1 MQMIKYP
8 YSNLTRH
15 HSCYLMLVDTFFKS
29 MYKFFS
35 YVTIEEKCIVI
46 EIYNVYPFKIYNPS
60 NFDPS
65 YKVKTIDDDFDYITY
80 HDVFQTFYLYMPD
93 IVPYIEVELHELE
106 GGEYFERFNFRNVY
120 YTEEQSKV
128 YLFSSKKITDN
139 VFF

>member
-1 MQMIKYP
+1 
-8 YSNLTRH
+8 
-15 HSCYLMLVDTFFKS
+15 

-46 EIYNVYPFKIYNPS
+46 EIYNVHPFKIYNPS
-60 NFDPS
+60 NFEPS
-65 YKVKTIDDDFDYITY
+65 YKVKTINDDFDFITY

-93 IVPYIEVELHELE
+93 IVPYIEVELYELDSR
-106 GGEYFERFNFRNVY
+106 EYFERFNFRNVY

-128 YLFSSKKITDN
+128 YLFSPKKIADN